1 MTNYIVYRISILNNR
16 KEKQILNYFNGSEDL
31 LNICNDY
38 YVSLK
43 EEKVTYFD
51 NSGNKRTFSITSKI
65 VRNDKERLLVT
76 HFDSAYTGKE
86 IDIRDGNSNLLNYAV
101 GKDELQSRKLFS
113 HAYFPA
119 NAKYAYIVFEN
130 KSNLGVKVIFEQ
142 ELQKFLNRSGF
153 TEYRVKLEPALNFH
167 YLSNMLDKG
176 KLKKIRLINYL
187 QSNDIQL
194 SLWKRICP
202 NTKDQKVEE
211 FKFSNK
217 TENDLIKFE
226 LSKLFFSQ
234 LNVDEKIFFMSK
246 YEVDE
251 ISFEINYKGASK
263 TFYLKNKNGMRANI
277 DVSNRLK
284 YLGGEPTYESMKD
297 VSLDLIYET
306 IGYGLSSF
314 DNVA

>member
-1 MTNYIVYRISILNNR
+1 MNFIIYRISIKNKR
-16 KEKQILNYFNGSEDL
+16 KEEQILNYFNGQEDFL
-31 LNICNDY
+31 DVCNDY

-113 HAYFPA
+113 HAYFPS

-142 ELQKFLNRSGF
+142 ELQKFINRSGF
-153 TEYRVKLEPALNFH
+153 TDFRVKLEPALNFQ
-167 YLSNMLDKG
+167 YLSNILDKG
-176 KLKKIRLINYL
+176 KLKKVRLINYRY
-187 QSNDIQL
+187 SNEMQL
-194 SLWKRICP
+194 SLWNKLEL
-202 NTKDQKVEE
+202 NSKDQEVREL
-211 FKFSNK
+211 KFSNH
-217 TENDLIKFE
+217 TENDLFKFE
-226 LSKLFFSQ
+226 LFKLFFSQ
-234 LNVDEKIFFMSK
+234 LHVDEKIVFMSK

-251 ISFEINYKGASK
+251 ISFEINYKGSSK
-263 TFYLKNKNGMRANI
+263 TFYLKNKNRMRANI

-297 VSLDLIYET
+297 VSLDLIHET